1 MAGAVARRPL
11 RADAQ
16 RNYERILAAAE
27 QVFAQQGAGAS
38 FEEIARRAGVGSATL
53 HRRFSSRRDLLE
65 AVFHSRVE
73 ALCARAG
80 EHARTQ
86 KPGAA
91 LVAWLG
97 DLSRYASASRG
108 LAAILLADP
117 DPDPDS
123 NADPPEPNTC
133 TSKIT
138 AAADELLTRAQHAGS
153 IRPDISAED
162 LLTLIN
168 AISLAA
174 QDRADDLAARLLEIM
189 IGGIRVDEAEPTAP
203 AEQAAP

>member
-1 MAGAVARRPL
+1 MAGTTARRPL

-16 RNYERILAAAE
+16 RNYERILATAE

-38 FEEIARRAGVGSATL
+38 FEEITRRAGVGSATL
-53 HRRFSSRRDLLE
+53 HRRFSSRRALLE
-65 AVFHSRVE
+65 ALFHSRVE

-80 EHARTQ
+80 EHSLTQ

-91 LVAWLG
+91 LIAWLG
-97 DLSRYASASRG
+97 DLSQYASASRG
-108 LAAILLADP
+108 LAAILLADH
-117 DPDPDS
+117 DPNPAQS
-123 NADPPEPNTC
+123 NSC
-133 TSKIT
+133 TLKIT
-138 AAADELLTRAQHAGS
+138 AAADDLLTRAQHAGS
-153 IRPDISAED
+153 VRSNISAED
-162 LLTLIN
+162 LLALIN

-203 AEQAAP
+203 AEQNVP